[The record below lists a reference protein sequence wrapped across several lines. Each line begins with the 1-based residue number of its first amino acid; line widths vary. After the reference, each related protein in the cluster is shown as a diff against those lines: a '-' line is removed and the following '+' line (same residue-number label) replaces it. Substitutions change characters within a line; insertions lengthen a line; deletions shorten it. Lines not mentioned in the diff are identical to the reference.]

1 MKLHDAATL
10 DLPELV
16 EELVSRTAAQMYEAI
31 SGDEMTVAEA
41 EERVVEL
48 CRALG
53 REILSAGLS
62 ERYGRQQGPRRPCE
76 CGDEQRFEG
85 YRTRTIMTL
94 LGPIEYERAYYRCP
108 VCRTSRY
115 LGEDTI
121 GVDEY
126 GCSLPAQ
133 EAMALVG
140 CELPFRC
147 ARDLLMRLTGLDVST
162 SVVRRVTE
170 EHGARVERAAVRER
184 EALFAGELELLPEG
198 APQRL
203 YVTLDGLQMPFVGD
217 WHETKIGAVYEA
229 RVGEDGVDEPVAS
242 TYVCGAWEGAEQF
255 GERLY
260 QEASRRGVERAGEVV
275 VIADG
280 AVWIWHLVAEHF
292 PGAVQILDFFH
303 AAERLHEVGRA
314 VYGEGASPARQWA
327 EANKERLWQGRKWAE
342 PPGGW
347 RILPVVRSAE
357 LVGELHRRRY
367 RILGEL
373 PLLQADRWPWADAA
387 LPLAYLGALLLLLGL
402 LITHLWG
409 WRLEGVLV
417 RNGTRMTLPGT
428 TEWVVVD
435 RTGRRTAHS
444 PGLVVFIEREALEGV
459 VENDTLEQEVSVRR
473 GHHLE
478 PAVGGEGPQK
488 RVGERRLQAIFFGQ
502 ILECLDSD
510 GLVLG
515 VERAVCG
522 VAAPGEARNRHH
534 GGACQPEQG
543 CDGAR
548 HEAARFPWRTRSA
561 ARTSMTGLSSSH

>member
-62 ERYGRQQGPRRPCE
+62 ERYGRQQGPRRPCA
-76 CGDEQRFEG
+76 CGAHQRFEG

-203 YVTLDGLQMPFVGD
+203 YVALDGLQMPFVGD

-280 AVWIWHLVAEHF
+280 AVWIWNLVAEHF

-327 EANKERLWQGRKWAE
+327 EANKERLWQGRVDSVLRSLRAVRAPTAE
-342 PPGGW
+342 G
-347 RILPVVRSAE
+347 
-357 LVGELHRRRY
+357 
-367 RILGEL
+367 
-373 PLLQADRWPWADAA
+373 
-387 LPLAYLGALLLLLGL
+387 
-402 LITHLWG
+402 
-409 WRLEGVLV
+409 
-417 RNGTRMTLPGT
+417 
-428 TEWVVVD
+428 
-435 RTGRRTAHS
+435 
-444 PGLVVFIEREALEGV
+444 REAVRLAVGYFETNRQRMDYPSYRARGYHVGSGV
-459 VENDTLEQEVSVRR
+459 VEAACKT
-473 GHHLE
+473 
-478 PAVGGEGPQK
+478 
-488 RVGERRLQAIFFGQ
+488 
-502 ILECLDSD
+502 
-510 GLVLG
+510 
-515 VERAVCG
+515 
-522 VAAPGEARNRHH
+522 VAAARCKRSGMRWTKH
-534 GGACQPEQG
+534 GAQAVLNLRCLQLN
-543 CDGAR
+543 AR
-548 HEAARFPWRTRSA
+548 WDQYWKPLKTAA
-561 ARTSMTGLSSSH
+561 

>member
-53 REILSAGLS
+53 RELLSVGLS
-62 ERYGRQQGPRRPCE
+62 ERYGRQQGPRRPCA
-76 CGDEQRFEG
+76 CGAHQRFEG

-229 RVGEDGVDEPVAS
+229 RVGEDG
-242 TYVCGAWEGAEQF
+242 
-255 GERLY
+255 
-260 QEASRRGVERAGEVV
+260 
-275 VIADG
+275 

-327 EANKERLWQGRKWAE
+327 EANKERLWQGRVDSVLRSLRAVRAPTAE
-342 PPGGW
+342 G
-347 RILPVVRSAE
+347 
-357 LVGELHRRRY
+357 
-367 RILGEL
+367 
-373 PLLQADRWPWADAA
+373 
-387 LPLAYLGALLLLLGL
+387 
-402 LITHLWG
+402 
-409 WRLEGVLV
+409 
-417 RNGTRMTLPGT
+417 
-428 TEWVVVD
+428 
-435 RTGRRTAHS
+435 
-444 PGLVVFIEREALEGV
+444 REAVRLAVGYFETNRQRMDYPSYRARGYHVGSGV
-459 VENDTLEQEVSVRR
+459 VEAACKT
-473 GHHLE
+473 
-478 PAVGGEGPQK
+478 
-488 RVGERRLQAIFFGQ
+488 
-502 ILECLDSD
+502 
-510 GLVLG
+510 
-515 VERAVCG
+515 
-522 VAAPGEARNRHH
+522 VAAARCKRSGMRWTKH
-534 GGACQPEQG
+534 GAQAVLNLRCLQLN
-543 CDGAR
+543 AR
-548 HEAARFPWRTRSA
+548 WDQYWKPLKTAA
-561 ARTSMTGLSSSH
+561 